1 MHIFWSVKSK
11 YKDKRRSMGIDVDQ
25 WRARIGAWHAFTT
38 GRPLVLRWRR
48 QPSSAGK
55 GREHDYKC
63 ASKTGPSGKRKA
75 LQQTLARHLFLPFV
89 TLSTLVVAVG
99 SRSEDLN
106 NLRCRFTSAFL
117 LPICLITTLLL
128 VAGPEKCRSM
138 DKRRNTPSQCCVIP
152 ILAILLIIAGDVEL
166 NPGPFKM
173 GKYWWIRVPR

>member
-1 MHIFWSVKSK
+1 
-11 YKDKRRSMGIDVDQ
+11 MGIDVEQ
-25 WRARIGAWHAFTT
+25 WRATIGAWNAFTM

-48 QPSSAGK
+48 KPSNAGR
-55 GREHDYKC
+55 GGEHDYKC
-63 ASKTGPSGKRKA
+63 ASKTGPYGKRKA
-75 LQQTLARHLFLPFV
+75 LQQNLYIARHLFLPFV
-89 TLSTLVVAVG
+89 TLSTLLVAVG

-117 LPICLITTLLL
+117 LPICLTTTLLL

-138 DKRRNTPSQCCVIP
+138 DKRCNTPSQCCVIP

-173 GKYWWIRVPR
+173 GKYWRIRVPR